1 MELVP
6 VIFSVLKIV
15 AVLAL
20 VVITFSYVTYR
31 IKLKKGLIES
41 PDKRTAGPVVYAE
54 KSVKRIVE
62 RITKHIPPLQPDQL
76 PKPEMEKKIK
86 LDPNTKR
93 PVKKIDETISK
104 EPRKQNKPD
113 RIEVVKSLSP
123 RSTLEKETKPKPE
136 KNLPEEKETVIEK
149 NMTSLGDQI
158 LDKYAEDE
166 SGEMFTLNTKK
177 KNTQKKN

>member
-6 VIFSVLKIV
+6 IIFSVLKIV
-15 AVLAL
+15 AVLAV

-31 IKLKKGLIES
+31 IKLKKGIIES
-41 PDKRTAGPVVYAE
+41 PEKRIAQPVVYAE

-62 RITKHIPPLQPDQL
+62 RITKHIPPPPPDQL
-76 PKPEMEKKIK
+76 SKPDMEKKII
-86 LDPNTKR
+86 LDPSTKR
-93 PVKKIDETISK
+93 PVKKISEKISK
-104 EPRKQNKPD
+104 ESRKQNKPD

-123 RSTLEKETKPKPE
+123 QSTIEDEVKPKPA
-136 KNLPEEKETVIEK
+136 KNLPDKKDSTAEK
-149 NMTSLGDQI
+149 NIASLGDQI

-177 KNTQKKN
+177 KNTQKDK